1 MTSPA
6 TGGHGAALALLA
18 AQLSELAARVDGI
31 TARLE
36 MAEAGIRGQA
46 QTMAEAA
53 SLAQEVTRL
62 SQAVAGRAGEGGERD
77 SLAHPRVWAALR
89 PEAYLEALRDL
100 ARWVAEILLPG
111 YPQVGP
117 QLAVCWPAHPAAVAE
132 LDWLYWDWLGWTSPD
147 GRSRDA
153 ADWHDRWLP
162 GVLARIGPELAGCAR
177 GRHTPP
183 GGERVAPP
191 ELVMDGYAPEQVFIE
206 RMSPPPGRRDPGAR
220 PPPPA

>member
-1 MTSPA
+1 VTSQA
-6 TGGHGAALALLA
+6 TDGHDAALALLA
-18 AQLSELAARVDGI
+18 VQLSELAARVDDVA
-31 TARLE
+31 ARLE

-46 QTMAEAA
+46 QTVAEAA

-62 SQAVAGRAGEGGERD
+62 SQAVTGRAGDGGGRD
-77 SLAHPRVWAALR
+77 PLAHPRVWAAL
-89 PEAYLEALRDL
+89 EHKAYLEALRDL

-117 QLAVCWPAHPAAVAE
+117 PLAPCWPAHPAVVAE
-132 LDWLYWDWLGWTSPD
+132 LDWLYWDWLEWTGPD

-162 GVLARIGPELAGCAR
+162 GVLARIVPELAGCAQ
-177 GRHTPP
+177 GKHTPP
-183 GGERVAPP
+183 GRVRVVPP
-191 ELVMDGYAPEQVFIE
+191 ELVLKGYAPEQVFIE